1 MRQLVDSLVELD
13 PVKKTL
19 AAAQINGAWELV
31 YTTVELFR
39 ASPFFQMVM
48 IGPSFSIYDVLC
60 FCVPGGEGNRMRPVR
75 DNSTIPA

>member
-13 PVKKTL
+13 PVKKPL
-19 AAAQINGAWELV
+19 AAAQINGTWELV

-48 IGPSFSIYDVLC
+48 IDPSFSYLMSFAFV
-60 FCVPGGEGNRMRPVR
+60 FQGTEQPHAPR
-75 DNSTIPA
+75 S